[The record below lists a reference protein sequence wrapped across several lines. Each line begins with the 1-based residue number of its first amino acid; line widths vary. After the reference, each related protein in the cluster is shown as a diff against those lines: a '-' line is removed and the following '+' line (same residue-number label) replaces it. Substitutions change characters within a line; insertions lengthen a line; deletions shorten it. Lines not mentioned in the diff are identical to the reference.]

1 MCFLRIAKGGLCPK
15 TKQINSKMKK
25 LVSILLVSLIFMGTS
40 YAKKKLKNKEE
51 YTNDLPAYVIYNRK
65 GEKVSFSEMVKELG
79 KHDICLFGEIHDD
92 PIAHWLEK
100 MVTEEMY
107 NQKGSNLILGGEMW
121 ETDQQLLMDEF
132 MLHKYVDKKAYLESA
147 KNWPNFRDYK
157 PLLGIALRNN
167 LKFVCTNIPRRYA
180 KVVYKKSIEYL
191 DSLPQA
197 AYQYLPPMPVHFDL
211 SQPAY
216 AKMLSLFA
224 SDDTHGKAK
233 AKAAAPMMAYKGS
246 NLVKAQAI
254 KDATMAYNILQNWE
268 KGKYFIHYNG
278 TYHSKNYDSIYYYLN
293 YYDPK
298 VDIVSIHCWGVKNNL
313 ELPTDQNA
321 ADFNIMIPKSMPTT
335 YDN

>member
-1 MCFLRIAKGGLCPK
+1 MKQLISFVLMFLIC
-15 TKQINSKMKK
+15 I
-25 LVSILLVSLIFMGTS
+25 GTS
-40 YAKKKLKNKEE
+40 FAKKKKVSKSEKD
-51 YTNDLPAYVIYNRK
+51 YTNDLPAYVIYNKK
-65 GEKVSFSEMVKELG
+65 GEKISFSKMVKELG
-79 KHDICLFGEIHDD
+79 KHDICLFGEVHDN

-100 MVTEEMY
+100 MVTEALL
-107 NQKGSNLILGGEMW
+107 NQKGNNLVLGGEMW

-132 MLHKYVDKKAYLESA
+132 MLHKYVDKKAYVESA

-197 AYQYLPPMPVHFDL
+197 AYQYLPPMPIHFDL
-211 SQPAY
+211 TQPAY
-216 AKMLSLFA
+216 ANMLSLFA
-224 SDDTHGKAK
+224 SDDTPHGKAK

-254 KDATMAYNILQNWE
+254 KDATMAYNILKNWE

-278 TYHSKNYDSIYYYLN
+278 TYHSKNYDSIYYYLK
-293 YYDPK
+293 YYNPD
-298 VDIVSIHCWGVKNNL
+298 VDVVTIHCWGVENNL
-313 ELPTDQNA
+313 KLPDDQNA
-321 ADFNIMIPKSMPTT
+321 ADFNIMIPDSMPKT